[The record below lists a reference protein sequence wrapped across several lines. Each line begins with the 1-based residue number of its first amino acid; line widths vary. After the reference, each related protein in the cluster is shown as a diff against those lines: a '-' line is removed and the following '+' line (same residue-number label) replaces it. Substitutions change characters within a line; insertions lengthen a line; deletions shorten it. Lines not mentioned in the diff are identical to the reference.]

1 MLNVC
6 TPEEALNII
15 RREFA
20 GSTAETEVLPLS
32 ACLGRVLAED
42 ITANEYVPDF
52 DRSTVDGYAVRASD
66 TFGCSDSTPAILKL
80 RGIVGM
86 GQASGLTSEG
96 GALDLVLTNALVVD
110 PVQGIVKADIGIKD
124 GRIAGIGKAG
134 NPDIMEGVTPGLT
147 VGASTEALAAEGLI
161 VTAGGLDTH
170 IHFISPQQIE
180 TALYSGI
187 TTMIGGGTGPWPRT

>member
-20 GSTAETEVLPLS
+20 GSAAETEVLPLS

-86 GQASGLTSEG
+86 GKAVEIAVATMEERTAKEREMRDYLIDRILRNENG
-96 GALDLVLTNALVVD
+96 G
-110 PVQGIVKADIGIKD
+110 I
-124 GRIAGIGKAG
+124 
-134 NPDIMEGVTPGLT
+134 
-147 VGASTEALAAEGLI
+147 
-161 VTAGGLDTH
+161 
-170 IHFISPQQIE
+170 
-180 TALYSGI
+180 
-187 TTMIGGGTGPWPRT
+187 